1 MHPLKINTTTYKL
14 ASLDRVLA
22 VQAIASKITGKHKP
36 VRPKGGT
43 GRLYPDNGDKL
54 TTAEYVSIYYTLNS
68 NRRNFK
74 SGVAPYGDANLAGFY
89 EGLSDQLRAPQ
100 GVDSME
106 IEQHD
111 ADCAYVDEFECDNLT
126 IDLDNGLSAINE

>member
-1 MHPLKINTTTYKL
+1 MHPLKIETTTYSL

-22 VQAIASKITGKHKP
+22 VQALAGKITGKHKP

-43 GRLYPDNGDKL
+43 ERLYPAYGESMSP
-54 TTAEYVSIYYTLNS
+54 AEYVSQYYTLNS

-74 SGVAPYGDANLAGFY
+74 SSVAPYGDANLAGFY
-89 EGLSDQLRAPQ
+89 EGLSDRVIVPQ

-106 IEQHD
+106 VEQ
-111 ADCAYVDEFECDNLT
+111 
-126 IDLDNGLSAINE
+126 

>member
-1 MHPLKINTTTYKL
+1 MHTLKINTTTYSL

-43 GRLYPDNGDKL
+43 GRLYPAMGADMSP
-54 TTAEYVSIYYTLNS
+54 AEYVSQYYALNS

-74 SGVAPYGDANLAGFY
+74 TGAAPYGDANLAGFY
-89 EGLSDQLRAPQ
+89 EGLSDRVSVPV

-106 IEQHD
+106 VE
-111 ADCAYVDEFECDNLT
+111 A
-126 IDLDNGLSAINE
+126 